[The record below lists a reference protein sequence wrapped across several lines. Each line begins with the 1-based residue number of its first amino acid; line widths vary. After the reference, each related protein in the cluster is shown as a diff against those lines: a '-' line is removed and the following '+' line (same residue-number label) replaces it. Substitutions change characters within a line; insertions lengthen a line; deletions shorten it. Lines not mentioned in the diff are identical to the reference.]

1 MFILTILILFSIN
14 IAIKIQ
20 IRMQKASGPSLYNIL
35 IMRLHFRL
43 FLIFFKLNNNQIS
56 LFSSCFLPICIILI
70 LISKH
75 CNWGFSAF
83 VVFLASLHLLKKMV
97 YWILLC

>member
-43 FLIFFKLNNNQIS
+43 FLIFFKLNNN
-56 LFSSCFLPICIILI
+56 
-70 LISKH
+70 
-75 CNWGFSAF
+75 
-83 VVFLASLHLLKKMV
+83 
-97 YWILLC
+97 